1 MKLLVVARLLT
12 RAYIRAFPSYLVHL
26 FQNESSCRTFH
37 MKTTKLTLQKKDIV
51 YEWFHTKTRLDTEI
65 KSNSE
70 MAFFPFIESPPRT
83 LTLLD

>member
-1 MKLLVVARLLT
+1 
-12 RAYIRAFPSYLVHL
+12 
-26 FQNESSCRTFH
+26 
-37 MKTTKLTLQKKDIV
+37 MKTTKMNLQKKDIV
-51 YEWFHTKTRLDTEI
+51 YEWFRTKTRLDTEI